1 MSYLSKMTEEQT
13 LVMYSGHPL
22 GLFPSSP
29 GAPRLVITNGMV
41 SLRQQAQC
49 LPRARLGKGDAVAE
63 EEIQAALHH
72 SHVVPSF
79 LLGHSQLLLQDR
91 V

>member
-41 SLRQQAQC
+41 SLRRPIQDWAWKGDDVDEEASQTT
-49 LPRARLGKGDAVAE
+49 LPRS
-63 EEIQAALHH
+63 H
-72 SHVVPSF
+72 SVPSSF
-79 LLGHSQLLLQDR
+79 LGHSQLLLQDR